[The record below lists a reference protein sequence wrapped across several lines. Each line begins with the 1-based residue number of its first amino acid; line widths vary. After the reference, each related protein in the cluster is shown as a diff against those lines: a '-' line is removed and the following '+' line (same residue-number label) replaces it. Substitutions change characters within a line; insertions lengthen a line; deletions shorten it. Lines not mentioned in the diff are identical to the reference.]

1 MASHRI
7 ELNASDLTTHFAGF
21 HVGDG
26 VAGTLAAVAYNQ
38 NYTDIT
44 NAAQTKADALTDVTR
59 LLLDDNPLDSVG
71 ATARYALLKPYVVWV
86 RGPLAHLPPTLCT
99 VEGRYVKT
107 NVYKLVTQKARRLV
121 NSMYKGWKQG
131 KEYEEDFPVKAGC
144 LAETWNDDA
153 RKADAPFQDDTD
165 VENVATV
172 PPTAVAALY
181 LAARVQHICDVDGG
195 KMFRDRMGL
204 AAAAQEFSQAAHTLL
219 FA

>member
-1 MASHRI
+1 MASHKI
-7 ELNASDLTTHFAGF
+7 ELTASDLTKHFAGF

-26 VAGTLAAVAYNQ
+26 VAGTLAAVAYNE
-38 NYTDIT
+38 NYTDII
-44 NAAQTKADALTDVTR
+44 NDAEKTKAGALTDVTR

-99 VEGRYVKT
+99 VEGQYVKT

-144 LAETWNDDA
+144 LAETWHNSG
-153 RKADAPFQDDTD
+153 KPDAPFQADND
-165 VENVATV
+165 VAAVSPA
-172 PPTAVAALY
+172 AVAALY